1 MLCVI
6 ALLDPA
12 SMERLSRLR
21 RLTAAFGVPP
31 RAVHGH
37 ITLAS
42 YTGGDEAGFISSC
55 QAILSR
61 RRKFSVHYGDIRIFD
76 STSVIVAIPDKED
89 PLDAIQREI
98 ADTWAKELNQWTR
111 REAWQP
117 HTSLFYSPEV
127 ELAPILGAMRAEF
140 EPFSAQIDR
149 IEFSRVD
156 EEDRIETVGIVEL
169 P

>member
-12 SMERLSRLR
+12 STERLSRLR

-42 YTGGDEAGFISSC
+42 YIGEDEAGFISSC

-61 RRKFSVHYGDIRIFD
+61 RRKFSVHYGDRK
-76 STSVIVAIPDKED
+76 ST
-89 PLDAIQREI
+89 R
-98 ADTWAKELNQWTR
+98 LNSSHW
-111 REAWQP
+111 
-117 HTSLFYSPEV
+117 S
-127 ELAPILGAMRAEF
+127 
-140 EPFSAQIDR
+140 
-149 IEFSRVD
+149 
-156 EEDRIETVGIVEL
+156 
-169 P
+169 